1 MKLFHTQDSLDTCV
15 KKANVSCTHKTL
27 ISHRSSDKRLRLK
40 SHIWIF
46 VTMCNGPAVNPLGP
60 NLVHIVRDCG
70 ARACAPPCPF
80 ACAHVARMYACIGV
94 CIVHRPTGCSAPK
107 LYFQNVWFEKEIAL
121 TRSACKVL
129 VFGKLRRIFN
139 NFSVFFAMQECTAVR
154 LLFFSFTIRRCIYDS
169 GEYIMRSTYIFI
181 AFEYFS
187 NKPSK
192 KYNKI
197 SRKKFLN

>member
-1 MKLFHTQDSLDTCV
+1 MIIFITKHALFLIDKNLNYKSLYRFSFVFKIFEVISHARLDTCV

-40 SHIWIF
+40 WHIWIF

-139 NFSVFFAMQECTAVR
+139 NFSVFFANV
-154 LLFFSFTIRRCIYDS
+154 LLWDYYFFLLRYADAYMIRENI
-169 GEYIMRSTYIFI
+169 
-181 AFEYFS
+181 
-187 NKPSK
+187 
-192 KYNKI
+192 
-197 SRKKFLN
+197 